1 MELQISWKSD
11 CDNELGGSVSEF
23 LDVAVLQ
30 LTSVDD
36 VSRNV
41 SSILRVLASLES
53 APPQLVC
60 LPENSLYFRLR
71 EGDRVPSIALDD
83 ARLEPLRE
91 WARRFRCVIHLGSVP
106 RAVTD
111 ADSPVDSG
119 KLFNSSVVIG
129 EDGAARD
136 VYQKIHLFDVDVVG
150 HKPVRE
156 SDVFA
161 PGRGPALM
169 SVNGW
174 KIGLTIC
181 YDLRFAELFLE
192 YARMGVDLILIP
204 SAFLVPTGRA
214 HWEILTRARAIE
226 SQAYVVAAAQ
236 GGVHRDDA
244 GHSRATYGHSIIVD
258 PWGEVIETLPEDFGD
273 QRVLRARLSKA
284 RLAQV
289 RAQIPM
295 ASHRRL

>member
-1 MELQISWKSD
+1 MTATTSASA
-11 CDNELGGSVSEF
+11 SEF

-36 VSRNV
+36 VSKNV
-41 SSILRVLASLES
+41 SEILRLLATLES
-53 APPQLVC
+53 SPPDLVC
-60 LPENSLYFRLR
+60 LPENSLYLRLR
-71 EGDRVPSIALDD
+71 EGDRIPSIALDD
-83 ARLEPLRE
+83 SRLEPLRE
-91 WARRFRCVIHLGSVP
+91 WARRFGSVIHLGSIP
-106 RAVTD
+106 REVGGL
-111 ADSPVDSG
+111 S

-129 EDGAARD
+129 ADGVVRD
-136 VYQKIHLFDVDVVG
+136 AYQKIHLFDVDVTG

-156 SDVFA
+156 SDVFS
-161 PGRGPALM
+161 PGPGPAILE
-169 SVNGW
+169 VRGW

-192 YARMGVDLILIP
+192 YARAGVDLILIP
-204 SAFLVPTGRA
+204 SAFLVPTGQA

-236 GGVHRDDA
+236 GGVHKNDA
-244 GHSRATYGHSIIVD
+244 GASRSTYGHSIVID
-258 PWGEVIETLPEDFGD
+258 PWGEVIETLPDDFGD
-273 QRVLRARLSKA
+273 RRILRARLSKA
-284 RLAQV
+284 RIAQV